1 MKKLIA
7 LTLFIA
13 LAMTVLCCSALAD
26 QDTIIFAQGSD
37 VTSLDPHIGKQQRA
51 FTVHGQMF
59 EQLVKFDENNEIVGV
74 LAESWEILSAT
85 QTKFKIREG
94 VKFHDGTELTAED
107 VAYSFTRLMNTAVS
121 KNNVSFLESAE
132 AISEYEVVLTTKYA
146 YSPLLSALT
155 SPVLSIVP
163 KHAVEAD
170 PEAFALNPIGT
181 GAYRFVE
188 WKPDEYCLMERFDD
202 YWGEKAKTK
211 YVKMIVVPEAS
222 QRAIMLETGEI
233 DVAYDLAPNDAVR
246 MADVDGVQVL
256 KTVSNKT
263 IILYCNDS
271 SEGPLGNPLVRRA
284 IEMAIDKNLIVEVV
298 LNNMA
303 TTANLG
309 VPMSAVGYNADY
321 ATPKYDVDAAKAL
334 MAEAGYAD
342 GFELTLWCDDDQIY
356 TEVCTVVQD
365 MLTELNITVNIE
377 IMSTS
382 TKQTRLNEKQDFD
395 MHISFFNNLINDV
408 DYTFAST
415 LVKDSASNYSYYDNP
430 EVEALIDQSRA
441 CTDEEERQAIFD
453 QIYEIIDRDCPSIPM
468 YYESVIVGAR
478 SNISGFV
485 PSRIGAHKY
494 ATVVK

>member
-1 MKKLIA
+1 MKKLTALILAIA
-7 LTLFIA
+7 LV
-13 LAMTVLCCSALAD
+13 MTVFCCAAMAD
-26 QDTIIFAQGSD
+26 QDTIVFAQGSD

-74 LAESWEILSAT
+74 LAESWETLSAT
-85 QTKFKIREG
+85 QTKFKVREG
-94 VKFHDGTELTAED
+94 VKFHDGTLLTAED

-121 KNNVSFLESAE
+121 KNNVSFLEAAE
-132 AISEYEVVLTTKYA
+132 AVSDNEVILTTKYA

-163 KHAVEAD
+163 KHAVEGNE
-170 PEAFALNPIGT
+170 EAFALNPIGT
-181 GAYRFVE
+181 GAYKFVE
-188 WKPDEYCLMERFDD
+188 WKPDEYTLMERFDE
-202 YWGEKAKTK
+202 YWGEPAKTK
-211 YVKMIVVPEAS
+211 NVKMVVVPEAS

-233 DVAYDLAPNDAVR
+233 DVAYDLSPADAVR
-246 MADVDGVQVL
+246 LTDTDGVQVI
-256 KTVSNKT
+256 KAVSNKT
-263 IILYCNDS
+263 VILYCNDS
-271 SEGPLGNPLVRRA
+271 SEGPLGNALVRRA
-284 IEMAIDKNLIVEVV
+284 IEMAIDKDLIVEFV

-303 TTANLG
+303 TTANMG
-309 VPMSAVGYNADY
+309 IPMFAVGYNADY

-342 GFELTLWCDDDQIY
+342 GFDCTLWCDDDQIY
-356 TEVCTVVQD
+356 TEVCTVIQD
-365 MLTELNITVNIE
+365 MLTELKINVNIE

-395 MHISFFNNLINDV
+395 MHISFFNNLINDA

-415 LVKDSASNYSYYDNP
+415 LVNSSASNYSYYNNP
-430 EVEALIDQSRA
+430 TVEDLINQSRA
-441 CTDEEERQAIFD
+441 CTEAGPRQEIFN
-453 QIYEIIDRDCPSIPM
+453 QIFEIVGQDCPSIPL

-478 SNISGFV
+478 SNIAGFN

-494 ATVVK
+494 ATVTK